1 MTRLKADPA
10 LALVELGLVVGMLA
24 AIAGT
29 SLAVLL
35 VLA

>member
-10 LALVELGLVVGMLA
+10 LVLVELGLVAGLLS
-24 AIAGT
+24 AIAGAA
-29 SLAVLL
+29 LAVML

>member
-1 MTRLKADPA
+1 MTRLKADLA
-10 LALVELGLVVGMLA
+10 LVLVELGLVVGLLA
-24 AIAGT
+24 AISGA